1 MNDFT
6 QLEQLKAHARMCPAK
21 SLEQYNKGVALI
33 ESGNIAEGHRVLN
46 DLAFDHDEGVYNM
59 PHFND
64 KLLDLLLEI
73 S

>member
-33 ESGNIAEGHRVLN
+33 KGGNITEGKKVLN
-46 DLAFDHDEGVYNM
+46 DLAFDFDEPTYDM
-59 PHFND
+59 PDFND
-64 KLLDLLLEI
+64 KLLDLLTKLP
-73 S
+73 